1 MMKYW
6 IIPCNVKDYD
16 VIGAFNKLSEIDWK
30 QSNNMKSA
38 AVGDMVLI
46 YLSVPIHVLN
56 IYVKL
61 KK

>member
-30 QSNNMKSA
+30 QSNNMKC
-38 AVGDMVLI
+38 GWRYGFD
-46 YLSVPIHVLN
+46 LSFPSLFM
-56 IYVKL
+56 Y
-61 KK
+61 

>member
-1 MMKYW
+1 MINDEVL

-38 AVGDMVLI
+38 ARYGFD
-46 YLSVPIHVLN
+46 LSFPSLFM
-56 IYVKL
+56 Y
-61 KK
+61 

>member
-30 QSNNMKSA
+30 QSNNMKSQR
-38 AVGDMVLI
+38 LEI
-46 YLSVPIHVLN
+46 WF
-56 IYVKL
+56 
-61 KK
+61 

>member
-30 QSNNMKSA
+30 QSNNMKT
-38 AVGDMVLI
+38 VGDMVLI